1 MRTALLLLC
10 ALALMT
16 GCQVSV
22 DLGDS
27 PNAGVSVVLA
37 STSTPTPEPSP
48 TPTVTPTRS
57 PDPAVLSGYLLTLAD
72 LPPGYTM
79 TQNVDEWPS
88 EWEMALEPSDDP
100 LDPVMASVFFEL
112 KDLESTD
119 LFREPLLVHE
129 VLLWFETP
137 KMAQAAYLL
146 MDTYLEEEMDLAY
159 EGTTIEQ
166 AELGPFGDESVTYRS
181 VLEDGDFT
189 GVSYVVWARR
199 GPLPPC

>member
-1 MRTALLLLC
+1 
-10 ALALMT
+10 
-16 GCQVSV
+16 
-22 DLGDS
+22 
-27 PNAGVSVVLA
+27 
-37 STSTPTPEPSP
+37 
-48 TPTVTPTRS
+48 
-57 PDPAVLSGYLLTLAD
+57 
-72 LPPGYTM
+72 M

-199 GPLPPC
+199 GPFAAMLIVAGMDSGMSDQTVADLAQLALDKLR